1 MTFPQTHMW
10 DAPFCPTAF
19 DSCVDLDGL
28 CDQLTDGLWEN
39 NFNLGASK
47 TVSEFCECSISSL
60 SAWGGQ
66 ISVPNFEKS
75 GVRKKY
81 ECLEG
86 ACYIP
91 CQKRLCKTKYDF
103 KAQFQVLILACFS
116 QTTN

>member
-19 DSCVDLDGL
+19 DSGVDLDGL

-75 GVRKKY
+75 GVRKKNMSVWRG
-81 ECLEG
+81 L
-86 ACYIP
+86 ATFLA
-91 CQKRLCKTKYDF
+91 KKDF
-103 KAQFQVLILACFS
+103 VKQNMISKLNFKC
-116 QTTN
+116 

>member
-75 GVRKKY
+75 GVREK
-81 ECLEG
+81 
-86 ACYIP
+86 I
-91 CQKRLCKTKYDF
+91 
-103 KAQFQVLILACFS
+103 
-116 QTTN
+116 